1 MSKAFHYWLP
11 LFAYCGLIFVV
22 SSFSKPPFM
31 GPLFVWGGKLL
42 HMGEYSILGFL
53 SIRAIHSL
61 NLRSSNG
68 FMLAL
73 SVIFCVFYGFSDEIH
88 QSFVP
93 GRTVSIGDLMA
104 DGVGG
109 FLGTLAYWKMAIV
122 RKPATPVT

>member
-11 LFAYCGLIFVV
+11 VFAYCGLIFVV
-22 SSFSKPPFM
+22 SSFSKPPLM
-31 GPLFVWGGKLL
+31 ESLFFWGGKLL

-61 NLRSSNG
+61 NSRSSNG
-68 FMLAL
+68 FVFAL

-109 FLGTLAYWKMAIV
+109 VLGTFAYWKMAIV